1 MKPPDTLELLEDGN
15 HSLPS
20 PLLTRN
26 SDTDTEVPGDKG
38 WGQQKQ
44 HQ

>member
-1 MKPPDTLELLEDGN
+1 MKPPDTLELLKDGD
-15 HSLPS
+15 HSLSS
-20 PLLTRN
+20 PLLTRS
-26 SDTDTEVPGDKG
+26 SDTDPEVPGDKG

>member
-1 MKPPDTLELLEDGN
+1 MKPPDTLELLKDGD

-20 PLLTRN
+20 PLLTRG